1 MPAPALNGYA
11 LTNYFRKLRLREV
24 FSPLEAYLFFE
35 LVAICNDEGWPA
47 DFSASNGVLQAA
59 LGCSEQG
66 LINARLRLQKAGLI
80 AFVSGNRRIPTSYRF
95 TVQGS
100 TQLSHSTPKDSSE
113 SSTQF
118 SQTTA
123 DGSTQGSTELS
134 HSGPEDGNGSSEGST
149 QGSTEFSPYK
159 EQTKTKRKDSSI
171 TSKNEV
177 DKSIPFEAF
186 WEAYGKKVGRHK
198 SVERWKQLTPDE
210 QAAALAHAPL
220 FAAATP
226 DKQFRKDP
234 LTYLNGKCWLD
245 EELPAPR
252 NGTAQPAFVPAPAP
266 LSEAPEMNLEFL
278 AQQDAAAAAKRAAR
292 LAELTAA

>member
-11 LTNYFRKLRLREV
+11 LTNYFRKLRLREP

-47 DFSASNGVLQAA
+47 EFSASNGVLQAA

-66 LINARLRLQKAGLI
+66 LIKARQRLEKAGLI
-80 AFVSGNRRIPTSYRF
+80 AFVSGNRRTPTSYQF
-95 TVQGS
+95 TGQGS
-100 TQLSHSTPKDSSE
+100 TEFSHSSPKGSTE
-113 SSTQF
+113 GSTQF
-118 SQTTA
+118 SQPAAKGSTQDSTEFSHSGTEST
-123 DGSTQGSTELS
+123 DGSTQGSTE
-134 HSGPEDGNGSSEGST
+134 
-149 QGSTEFSPYK
+149 GSTEFSPYK
-159 EQTKTKRKDSSI
+159 EQTKTKRKNSSI
-171 TSKNEV
+171 TSKSEV
-177 DKSIPFEAF
+177 AASIPFEAF

-198 SVERWKQLTPDE
+198 TAERWKQLTADE

-252 NGTAQPAFVPAPAP
+252 NGAAAQPVPAPAAP
-266 LSEAPEMNLEFL
+266 LPAPKLNAAFL
-278 AQQDAAAAAKRAAR
+278 AQQTAAAEEAEDAHFAR
-292 LAELTAA
+292 FAVA